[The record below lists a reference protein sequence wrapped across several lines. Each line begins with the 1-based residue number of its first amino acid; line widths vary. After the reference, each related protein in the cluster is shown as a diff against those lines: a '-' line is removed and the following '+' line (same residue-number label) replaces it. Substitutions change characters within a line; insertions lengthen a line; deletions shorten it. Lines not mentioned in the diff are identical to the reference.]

1 VIVVD
6 SSVWIDHLKDR
17 RTPQVEKLRA
27 VTDLDIIMVGD
38 VVMLEVL
45 RGLRNENEVARV
57 ETLLRRFAMARMLDA
72 DLASRAA
79 SHYRTLRAA
88 GITIS
93 KSVDLIIG
101 TFCIAK
107 RHVLLH
113 SDKEFWPMS
122 KHLGLRSLTPPV
134 L

>member
-1 VIVVD
+1 MIVVD
-6 SSVWIDHLKDR
+6 SSVWIDHLKGR

-27 VTDLDIIMVGD
+27 VTDFDIIMVGD

-45 RGLRNENEVARV
+45 RGVRNENEAARV
-57 ETLLRRFAMARMLDA
+57 ETLLRRFAIVRMLDEE
-72 DLASRAA
+72 LASRAA
-79 SHYRTLRAA
+79 SHYRTLRAV

-101 TFCIAK
+101 TFCIAH

-113 SDKEFWPMS
+113 SDKDFGPMS
-122 KHLGLRSLTPPV
+122 KHLGLRSLTPPAH
-134 L
+134 